1 MGSVRSILMGI
12 ITQHSEG
19 SLIKLKVLTM
29 SVGEKGEEKDSLL
42 QVFKVN
48 QYN

>member
-1 MGSVRSILMGI
+1 MGI
-12 ITQHSEG
+12 ITQHSEEG

-29 SVGEKGEEKDSLL
+29 SVEEKGEEKDSLL